1 MKKNIAIVFLFFLS
15 VTISSAQ
22 SDRSIEKGE
31 YLLGV
36 GINTINSL
44 GSKNPFEDPGDWA
57 FRTPLSI
64 SLETRWARLFSLD
77 VALNFNGFEENA
89 PLDAAG
95 PPSEDITY
103 WSLDSSL
110 KYYFGEHILPR
121 SEWIDFYGSAGLGI
135 FTIED
140 TNISVNIG
148 GGIMIWPSK
157 RSKSW
162 GIKLQGIGKFAFN
175 HSDRGRVYPNN
186 HFQYSIQVLFRL

>member
-1 MKKNIAIVFLFFLS
+1 MKKSITILLLFFLS
-15 VTISSAQ
+15 VTVSAQ

-44 GSKNPFEDPGDWA
+44 GSKDPLYNPGDWA
-57 FRTPLSI
+57 FRTPISL

-77 VALNFNGFEENA
+77 VALNFNGFEENE

-95 PPSEDITY
+95 PPDENITY

-110 KYYFGEHILPR
+110 KYYFGEFLLPR

-140 TNISVNIG
+140 TNISVNVG
-148 GGIMIWPSK
+148 GGMMIWPSK
-157 RSKSW
+157 RSKSF
-162 GIKLQGIGKFAFN
+162 GIKLQGVGKFAFN
-175 HSDRGRVYPNN
+175 HSNNGRRYPNN
-186 HFQYSIQVLFRL
+186 HFQYSLQFLFRL